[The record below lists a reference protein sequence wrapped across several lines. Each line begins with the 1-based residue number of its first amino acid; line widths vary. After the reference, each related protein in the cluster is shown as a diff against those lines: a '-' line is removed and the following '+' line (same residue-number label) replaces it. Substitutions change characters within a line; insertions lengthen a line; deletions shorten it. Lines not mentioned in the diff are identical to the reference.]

1 MTIQILS
8 LFVAVITI
16 GIWAFFKIWKRNKY
30 TRERYAFFSSVLV
43 VNLFVFSISQI
54 YSEPIFITFINYALE
69 YFDKPIIEG
78 FQLGFS
84 DKILIL
90 VGCGLIAYYFYKLYE
105 KWNLP
110 TSARQH
116 ELSTLAQETNYFNE
130 AWFAITHWNTLQLYN
145 FQDLLNEKLD
155 IRETEIQHLAWH
167 VQVAELLALY
177 SKQYHIDV
185 EKDWYE
191 QEHCFISGYGQA
203 HSPLAI
209 LCRQEASIAKIEEF
223 IKFAQKNHKSDEARY
238 IVAIKEGDI
247 DKVEKTKSG
256 VEYRIVSEKRL
267 LDELIDFQGY
277 FQFIKKNYETIPIMD
292 GYKYAIKDVYVEPEC
307 LVRENKDTESTPDSI
322 EDYIIDWANDPKD
335 KKQIA
340 LLGEYG
346 QGKSVLSQRIAYR
359 LIQNP
364 ELSERIPII
373 IELRGKFP
381 KSYQST
387 LNFFLDW
394 CAPYSINPK
403 ALLKLYYAG
412 KLLLI
417 FEGFDEIEMVGDRQV
432 RMEHFRSIWECSTSN
447 SKIIITGRPNYF
459 SNDREQ
465 KVFLRSQETEFTRQY
480 CKEIFIQKFDKQR
493 VTNVLRNF
501 PEDIKAEILS
511 VWNHQNENSSFID
524 LISRPSSLFLTAA
537 IWKDRDLSSLKENLN
552 SSTIIQEFLI
562 HCYDRQEQKMNKEVI
577 LSRNERAY
585 FMQGIAIGMTMMNKY
600 TNQISEGQLKGLVKK
615 LIDNFPDKISENNI
629 ESYDR
634 RLKRRYNSKYNED
647 DILLDIRTCGV
658 LVRDTMTIDTFKFAH
673 KSFLELLV
681 SKYYVI
687 YLFQDKYQQDNL
699 DLISYRAI
707 KKTFSV
713 VEDEIPQTSD
723 VFQFIIEQCT
733 RDLKFDTEISSKEKV
748 NVIFKKICH
757 INLNVNTYC
766 KLMYLFGA
774 DIRIGSLTFIGITM
788 MIGLPIL
795 VNILEIN
802 SFPHDETMTISNYIV
817 YGIFVV
823 VSVIFYYR
831 MIIRRRINTLTIVT
845 IIPLFI
851 ERLFIRISL
860 QDNNLLPKFNR
871 LLMFYVI
878 CERYNLL
885 PLLEAMMPKFAF
897 KELTKSSKKMEK
909 RFNGEDKFE

>member
-43 VNLFVFSISQI
+43 VNLFVFSIYQI

-84 DKILIL
+84 DKLLIWI
-90 VGCGLIAYYFYKLYE
+90 VYVWIVYYFYKLYE

-116 ELSTLAQETNYFNE
+116 ELSMLSQETNYLNE

-145 FQDLLNEKLD
+145 SQDLLNEKLD
-155 IRETEIQHLAWH
+155 IRETEIQHLTWH

-191 QEHCFISGYGQA
+191 QEHCFISSYGQA

-238 IVAIKEGDI
+238 VVAIKEGDI

-307 LVRENKDTESTPDSI
+307 LVRESKDTELVPNSI

-634 RLKRRYNSKYNED
+634 KLKRRYNSKYNED

-687 YLFQDKYQQDNL
+687 YLFQDKYQQDDL

-757 INLNVNTYC
+757 FNLNVNTYC

-774 DIRIGSLTFIGITM
+774 DIRIGSLTFIGIVI
-788 MIGLPIL
+788 MIGLPVFAGIMDPRSL
-795 VNILEIN
+795 PFNE
-802 SFPHDETMTISNYIV
+802 SMMMFNYIF
-817 YGIFVV
+817 YGTFVAYLLA
-823 VSVIFYYR
+823 FYYR
-831 MIIRRRINTLTIVT
+831 VIIHRRFNHIILLAA
-845 IIPLFI
+845 IPLLV
-851 ERLFIRISL
+851 ERIFVRA
-860 QDNNLLPKFNR
+860 NLHNTFLPKYNR